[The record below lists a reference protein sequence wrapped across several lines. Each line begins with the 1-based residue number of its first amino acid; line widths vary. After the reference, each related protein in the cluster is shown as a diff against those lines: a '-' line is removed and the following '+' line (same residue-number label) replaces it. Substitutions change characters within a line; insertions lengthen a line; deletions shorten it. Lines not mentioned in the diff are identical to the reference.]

1 MTREP
6 GDLPATVDSFARAG
20 CTGRTRACPRVSD
33 TVQSGRRATSGETT
47 QDKGVFAVIKFK
59 LFLTASAALLPAV
72 AHAQSDDD
80 QIVVVASGVEQ
91 EAETTGRS
99 ITVLNRETIET
110 RQTVSLS
117 DLLATTP
124 GVTSTRTGGPGA
136 LTAVRIRGAEDA
148 QTLVLIDGVRVNDPS
163 STGAAFD
170 FGNLLA
176 GPVQRVEI
184 LRGPN
189 SVIWGSQALGG
200 VVNVVTQAPID
211 GVAAR
216 ANAEYGYADQVSANA
231 SVAGGNDKLQG
242 ALTGG
247 YFRTDGISQAAVGTE
262 ADGYRQYNASGRLRY
277 EFAPGFGVDLRGYY
291 ANSRLELD
299 GYLSDFSFGDT
310 DEYSTIQE
318 LYGYA
323 GLFADIGPVSN
334 RVAFTIA
341 DINRDGYDPAP
352 DAFTPHYLYRGR
364 SERYEYRG
372 DAKLVEQV
380 RVTFGAERENLRFY
394 DSLRTNRA
402 DITSFYGQAIVT
414 PVEQVTLTAGIRNDD
429 HSRFGAH
436 TSWGAN
442 LAVKPFEN
450 TLLRASYGEGFK
462 APTLYQLFSNYGTKS
477 LDPETAKS
485 WEVGVEQSALDGAAK
500 LGVTWFHR
508 DTRNQID
515 FFSCPAADVTNPASI
530 CLNRPFGTYANIART
545 RAEGVEVEL
554 ALKPVEA
561 FTVTANYTYT
571 DAENRSAGFEGNQL
585 ARRPQDTAS
594 LSADYRLPFGLSLGG
609 TVTIVGD
616 SFNDQGNSTRLDG
629 FALGSIRAEMPV
641 GDRFAVYGRVEN
653 LTNEQYQVV
662 SGYGTYGRAAY
673 AGVRVKFD

>member
-1 MTREP
+1 M
-6 GDLPATVDSFARAG
+6 
-20 CTGRTRACPRVSD
+20 SD
-33 TVQSGRRATSGETT
+33 TVQSGRRATSGKTT
-47 QDKGVFAVIKFK
+47 PDKGVFAVTRFK
-59 LFLTASAALLPAV
+59 LFLYASAALLPAA
-72 AHAQSDDD
+72 AHAQSSEDE
-80 QIVVVASGVEQ
+80 IVVVASGVEQ

-99 ITVLNRETIET
+99 ITVLNREAIET

-124 GVTSTRTGGPGA
+124 GVTSTRNGGPGSI
-136 LTAVRIRGAEDA
+136 TAVRIRGAEDA
-148 QTLVLIDGVRVNDPS
+148 QTLVLIDGVRAMDPS
-163 STGAAFD
+163 APAGAFD
-170 FGNLLA
+170 FGNLLTSSI
-176 GPVQRVEI
+176 QRVEI

-200 VVNVVTQAPID
+200 VVNIVTQAPVD
-211 GVAAR
+211 GITAR

-231 SVAGGNDKLQG
+231 AVAAGNDKLQG

-247 YFRTDGISQAAVGTE
+247 YFRTDGVSQAAVGTE
-262 ADGYRQYNASGRLRY
+262 ADGYRQYNVSGRLRY

-291 ANSRLELD
+291 ADSRVDLD
-299 GYLSDFSFGDT
+299 GFLSVPPYSFGDT
-310 DEYSTIQE
+310 DEYSTAQE

-334 RVAFTIA
+334 RIAFTIA
-341 DINRDGYDPAP
+341 DINRDGFDPAFSAEP
-352 DAFTPHYLYRGR
+352 AYLYRGR

-372 DAKLVEQV
+372 DAKLIDQL

-394 DSLRTNRA
+394 DGSKTFRA

-429 HSRFGAH
+429 HSRFGGH

-442 LAVKPFEN
+442 LAVKPFET

-462 APTLYQLFSNYGTKS
+462 APTLYQLFSNYGTRS
-477 LDPETAKS
+477 LEPETARS
-485 WEVGVEQSALDGAAK
+485 WEVGVEQRALNGAAK

-515 FFSCPAADVTNPASI
+515 FFSCPPADVTNPASI
-530 CLNRPFGTYANIART
+530 CFDRPFGTYANVAQT
-545 RAEGVEVEL
+545 RAEGVEIEL
-554 ALKPVEA
+554 ALQPVEA
-561 FTVTANYTYT
+561 FSITANYTYT
-571 DAENRSAGFEGNQL
+571 DTKNRSAGYEGNQL
-585 ARRPQDTAS
+585 ARRPRDTAS

-616 SFNDQGNSTRLDG
+616 SFNDQGNFTRLDG
-629 FALGSIRAEMPV
+629 FALGSIRAEMPI
-641 GDRFAVYGRVEN
+641 GDRFALYGRVEN
-653 LTNEQYQVV
+653 VTDEQYQLVR
-662 SGYGTYGRAAY
+662 GYGTYGRAAY
-673 AGVRVKFD
+673 AGVRIKFD

>member
-1 MTREP
+1 
-6 GDLPATVDSFARAG
+6 
-20 CTGRTRACPRVSD
+20 
-33 TVQSGRRATSGETT
+33 
-47 QDKGVFAVIKFK
+47 VIKFK
-59 LFLTASAALLPAV
+59 LFFYASAALLPAV
-72 AHAQSDDD
+72 AHAQADDD
-80 QIVVVASGVEQ
+80 RIVVVASGVEQ

-99 ITVLNRETIET
+99 ITVLDRAMIET

-124 GVTSTRTGGPGA
+124 GVSSTRNGGPGGV
-136 LTAVRIRGAEDA
+136 TAVRIRGAEDA
-148 QTLVLIDGVRVNDPS
+148 QTLVLIDGVRANDPS
-163 STGAAFD
+163 APAGAFD
-170 FGNLLA
+170 FGNLLTGA
-176 GPVQRVEI
+176 VQRVEI

-200 VVNVVTQAPID
+200 VVNVVTQKPVD
-211 GVAAR
+211 GIAAR
-216 ANAEYGYADQVSANA
+216 ANAEYGYADQISANA
-231 SVAGGNDKLQG
+231 AIAAGNDTVQG

-247 YFRTDGISQAAVGTE
+247 YFRTDGISQAATGTE
-262 ADGYRQYNASGRLRY
+262 ADGYRQYNASGRLRV
-277 EFAPGFGVDLRGYY
+277 EFAPGFGADLRGYY

-299 GYLSDFSFGDT
+299 GFPAPTYAAFADT
-310 DEYSTIQE
+310 AEYSTAKE

-323 GLFADIGPVSN
+323 GLFANFGPLEN

-352 DAFTPHYLYRGR
+352 GAFTPHYLYRGR

-394 DSLRTNRA
+394 DGSDTYRA

-414 PVEQVTLTAGIRNDD
+414 PIEQVTVTAGIRNDD

-442 LAVKPFEN
+442 LAVKPFES

-462 APTLYQLFSNYGTKS
+462 APTLYQLFAPFYGTDT
-477 LDPETAKS
+477 LQPETAES
-485 WEVGVEQSALDGAAK
+485 WEVGVEQSALGGAAK

-515 FFSCPAADVTNPASI
+515 FDLVSF
-530 CLNRPFGTYANIART
+530 TYANIARA

-554 ALKPVEA
+554 AIKPVEA

-571 DAENRSAGFEGNQL
+571 DTENRSAGYEGNQL

-616 SFNDQGNSTRLDG
+616 SFNDQGNFTRIDG
-629 FALGSIRAEMPV
+629 FALGSIRAEMPI

-653 LTNEQYQVV
+653 VTDEKYETV
-662 SGYGTYGRAAY
+662 SGYGTYGRAAF
-673 AGVRVKFD
+673 AGVRLKLN

>member
-1 MTREP
+1 MT
-6 GDLPATVDSFARAG
+6 
-20 CTGRTRACPRVSD
+20 
-33 TVQSGRRATSGETT
+33 
-47 QDKGVFAVIKFK
+47 KFK
-59 LFLTASAALLPAV
+59 LFLYASAALLPAA

-91 EAETTGRS
+91 EADTTGRS

-124 GVTSTRTGGPGA
+124 GVSTTRTGGPGA
-136 LTAVRIRGAEDA
+136 LTAVRIRGAEDG
-148 QTLVLIDGVRVNDPS
+148 QTLILIDGVRVNDPS
-163 STGAAFD
+163 STSGAFD
-170 FGNLLA
+170 FGNLLTGA
-176 GPVQRVEI
+176 IERVEI

-189 SVIWGSQALGG
+189 SVIWGSQAIGG
-200 VVNVVTQAPID
+200 VVNVVTQAPVD

-216 ANAEYGYADQVSANA
+216 ANAEYGYADQISANA
-231 SVAGGNDKLQG
+231 AIAAGNDRFQG

-247 YFRTDGISQAAVGTE
+247 YFTTDGVSQAAVGTE
-262 ADGYRQYNASGRLRY
+262 ADGYRQYNASGRLRA
-277 EFAPGFGVDLRGYY
+277 EFAPGFGIDLRGYY
-291 ANSRLELD
+291 ADSRLELD
-299 GYLSDFSFGDT
+299 GFPASAGYSFADT
-310 DEYSTIQE
+310 DEYSTAKE

-323 GLFADIGPVSN
+323 GLFADFGPLSN

-352 DAFTPHYLYRGR
+352 GAFTPHYLYRGR

-380 RVTFGAERENLRFY
+380 RLTFGAERENTRFY
-394 DSLRTNRA
+394 DGFETNRA
-402 DITSFYGQAIVT
+402 DITSVYGQAIVT

-429 HSRFGAH
+429 HSRFGSH
-436 TSWGAN
+436 VTWGAS
-442 LAVKPFEN
+442 AAARPFDG

-462 APTLYQLFSNYGTKS
+462 APTLYQLFSDYGTKS
-477 LDPETAKS
+477 LNPETAKS
-485 WEVGVEQSALDGAAK
+485 WEVGVEQSALNGAAK
-500 LGVTWFHR
+500 LGVTWFRR

-515 FFSCPAADVTNPASI
+515 FFSCPTADVTNPASI
-530 CLNRPFGTYANIART
+530 CFDRPFGTYANIARA

-571 DAENRSAGFEGNQL
+571 DTENRSAGFEGNQL

-594 LSADYRLPFGLSLGG
+594 LSADYRLPFGLALGG

-616 SFNDQGNSTRLDG
+616 SFNDQGNFTRLDG
-629 FALGSIRAEMPV
+629 FALGSIRAEMPI

-653 LTNEQYQVV
+653 VTDEKYQVV

-673 AGVRVKFD
+673 AGVRLRFN

>member
-1 MTREP
+1 MTK
-6 GDLPATVDSFARAG
+6 L
-20 CTGRTRACPRVSD
+20 
-33 TVQSGRRATSGETT
+33 
-47 QDKGVFAVIKFK
+47 K
-59 LFLTASAALLPAV
+59 LFLYASAALLPAV
-72 AHAQSDDD
+72 AHAQSEDD

-99 ITVLNRETIET
+99 ITVLDRALIEA

-117 DLLATTP
+117 DLIATTP
-124 GVTSTRTGGPGA
+124 GVTATRTGGPGNI
-136 LTAVRIRGAEDA
+136 TAVRIRGAEDA
-148 QTLVLIDGVRVNDPS
+148 QTLVLIDGVRANDPS
-163 STGAAFD
+163 APAGAFD
-170 FGNLLA
+170 FGNLLTSS
-176 GPVQRVEI
+176 VERVEI

-200 VVNVVTQAPID
+200 VVNIVTERPVD
-211 GVAAR
+211 GIQAR

-231 SVAGGNDKLQG
+231 AVAAGNDTLQG

-247 YFRTDGISQAAVGTE
+247 WFRTDGVSQAASGTE
-262 ADGYRQYNASGRLRY
+262 ADGYRQYNASGRLRV
-277 EFAPGFGVDLRGYY
+277 EFAPGFGADLRGYY
-291 ANSRLELD
+291 ANSRLEID
-299 GYLSDFSFGDT
+299 GFPAPTFAFADT
-310 DEYSTIQE
+310 DEYTTGQE

-323 GLFADIGPVSN
+323 GLFANIGPVAN

-341 DINRDGYDPAP
+341 DVNRDGYDPAIGSAP
-352 DAFTPHYLYRGR
+352 AYLYRGR

-372 DAKLVEQV
+372 DAALADQL

-394 DSLRTNRA
+394 DGSDTYRA

-414 PVEQVTLTAGIRNDD
+414 PIEVVTLTAGIRNDD

-442 LAVKPFEN
+442 LAVKPFES

-462 APTLYQLFSNYGTKS
+462 APTLYQLFSDYGTDS

-508 DTRNQID
+508 NTRNQID
-515 FFSCPAADVTNPASI
+515 FFSCPAADVTNPATI
-530 CLNRPFGTYANIART
+530 CFNRPFGTYANIART
-545 RAEGVEVEL
+545 RAEGLEVEL
-554 ALKPVEA
+554 ALKPTDA

-571 DAENRSAGFEGNQL
+571 DAENRSAGYEGNQL
-585 ARRPQDTAS
+585 ARRPQDVAS
-594 LSADYRLPFGLSLGG
+594 VSADYRLPFGLSLGG
-609 TVTIVGD
+609 TVTMVGD
-616 SFNDQGNSTRLDG
+616 SFNDQGNFTRIDG
-629 FALGSIRAEMPV
+629 FALGSVRAEMPI

-653 LTNEQYQVV
+653 VTDEKYELV
-662 SGYGTYGRAAY
+662 SGYGTYGRAAF
-673 AGVRVKFD
+673 AGVRMKLD